1 MKTGKDYMMAN
12 EINDVVTQFVHE
24 HMYMHIV
31 LIALSVA
38 VMLLSM
44 AVDFFTGLQKARRN
58 GVARTSQGLKKT
70 AAKATKYFTPYMVL
84 VGIDLIS
91 CVVLPVPAF
100 SMVWAAYCVYCEF
113 KSVREK
119 SWQKAEL
126 RKAEKTM
133 SVIIENKD
141 EIAKLAAEI
150 LFSTKQK
157 EGNEKS

>member
-1 MKTGKDYMMAN
+1 MMAN

-84 VGIDLIS
+84 VGIDLI
-91 CVVLPVPAF
+91 
-100 SMVWAAYCVYCEF
+100 AAWCCRCRR
-113 KSVREK
+113 SRWCGPRTACTA
-119 SWQKAEL
+119 SSRA
-126 RKAEKTM
+126 
-133 SVIIENKD
+133 
-141 EIAKLAAEI
+141 
-150 LFSTKQK
+150 
-157 EGNEKS
+157 

>member
-1 MKTGKDYMMAN
+1 MMAN

-119 SWQKAEL
+119 SWQKAEIQ
-126 RKAEKTM
+126 KAGKTM

-141 EIAKLAAEI
+141 DIARLAAEI
-150 LFSTKQK
+150 LFNK
-157 EGNEKS
+157 EKAEKEAKDEKR